1 MATDNPG
8 FSTKSNT
15 KWIAFILNYNRF
27 SKNKFVLLKIK
38 ILPGFVER
46 LAESRSDKMDVVV
59 FVTFGTFGILIADG
73 CVTPAVTVTFG
84 GDVSESRVGVIFFL
98 RPRFLAAGSSKSS
111 GGLPNSDGSKSR
123 VFCTSSTV
131 DGMICSR
138 FCARPRIMGVVG
150 CGIID
155 GIARGGGSGCCRIT
169 DECAMTEDVC

>member
-1 MATDNPG
+1 M
-8 FSTKSNT
+8 
-15 KWIAFILNYNRF
+15 
-27 SKNKFVLLKIK
+27 FVSLKTVF
-38 ILPGFVER
+38 LPGFVER

-73 CVTPAVTVTFG
+73 CVTPAVMVTFG
-84 GDVSESRVGVIFFL
+84 GDVSESLVGVIFFL

-138 FCARPRIMGVVG
+138 FCAMPRILGVVG
-150 CGIID
+150 CDIID
-155 GIARGGGSGCCRIT
+155 GIARGGGGCCRIT